1 MTDTTTNGS
10 GKTRA
15 TISKRDWLNAQRERV
30 PTGSAD
36 VAGIRYTFLANNKS
50 VEFMFADSQRLTYQ
64 FAAMGGLTKFGNEVN
79 SIVNADDY
87 DSSDPMDS
95 VAEWLQDAIDGNWR
109 EEGEGVARGPKY
121 DNAILADVLAG
132 LAAAQGK
139 TVPAA
144 DYLAKIVGV
153 DGDKESLSAARKAKA
168 LFVSYDAV
176 KDAYKAEAAKRGI
189 APKAPAKPL
198 GDLL

>member
-1 MTDTTTNGS
+1 MTDTTTNG
-10 GKTRA
+10 KKRE
-15 TISKRDWLNAQRERV
+15 TISKRDWINAARERV
-30 PTGSAD
+30 PTGSPD
-36 VAGIRYTFLANNKS
+36 VAGIRYTFLANSKS
-50 VEFMFADSQRLTYQ
+50 VEFMFADSPQLTYQ

-109 EEGEGVARGPKY
+109 ETGDGTPRGPKY
-121 DNAILADVLAG
+121 DNAILADVLSG

-144 DYLAKIVGV
+144 DYLAKIVGT

-168 LFVSYDAV
+168 LYVSYDQV

-189 APKAPAKPL
+189 VAKSPAKPL
-198 GDLL
+198 GDVL